1 MKRLIFSLVAAA
13 LVSSLAAPALAQYQ
27 PFRPRAEARLAGTI
41 IGVRGHLVT
50 LQQTDRQV
58 IIDDQPALNRDR
70 TGRVAVGRAVIAFG
84 YWNSGVFY
92 ATALE

>member
-27 PFRPRAEARLAGTI
+27 PFRPRAEGRLDGTI
-41 IGVRGHLVT
+41 VYVRGHLVT
-50 LQQTDRQV
+50 LQQSDRRV
-58 IIDDQPALNRDR
+58 IIDDQPALDRER
-70 TGRVAVGRAVIAFG
+70 TGRVAVGRSVIAYG
-84 YWNSGVFY
+84 YWNGGVFY